1 MASGVWE
8 AILAP
13 EAAAQACGGDEE
25 GVVDA
30 YVKVVSTYLSTS
42 YDLSHTWH
50 AHVHTTRD

>member
-25 GVVDA
+25 GVVLVYYRIPYA
-30 YVKVVSTYLSTS
+30 
-42 YDLSHTWH
+42 
-50 AHVHTTRD
+50 RDFSSFALVRALNAQCN

>member
-1 MASGVWE
+1 MWE